1 MSIFFVIPAVLCF
14 PVLCLT
20 PGAPLR
26 EALEARGFCLTAP
39 YEEDLARERRAI
51 ATTSSLADPTAT
63 ADKRASSS
71 SAGADM
77 TVTAMADLLREKL
90 SLSVDLNIT
99 QVADAAAEKLNLKLP
114 VNIALKDKLDAAVKS
129 VQAGAV

>member
-1 MSIFFVIPAVLCF
+1 
-14 PVLCLT
+14 
-20 PGAPLR
+20 
-26 EALEARGFCLTAP
+26 
-39 YEEDLARERRAI
+39 
-51 ATTSSLADPTAT
+51 
-63 ADKRASSS
+63 
-71 SAGADM
+71 M

-129 VQAGAV
+129 VPEAGTGCVMRNVTNINWAGA